1 MFTTFFRII
10 HLTSNN
16 NGLSVIA
23 VDSATGKLAGVFT
36 AENVGTELSK
46 EAKDYF
52 NNNMMKIEPLWPFM
66 YVCEKVESPLKK
78 EFK

>member
-1 MFTTFFRII
+1 MLKPPKEMFALFFRIC
-10 HLTSNN
+10 HLTCNN

-52 NNNMMKIEPLWPFM
+52 
-66 YVCEKVESPLKK
+66 
-78 EFK
+78 